1 MKYPLNSQP
10 LCPVS
15 HFLSGEM
22 STLVTLCNQRT
33 AIHCYQSV
41 KHLKCTALVSGLA
54 WPNSKPVAVST
65 VIKVKLASSDSGRG
79 PTKSTCHRVKGTLP
93 SPPVHQWL
101 PDCGGKELPCAHIEH
116 SWQASAI
123 SLQEIG
129 RSHPLAIAYLVF
141 VPA

>member
-1 MKYPLNSQP
+1 MKYPLNAQP

-15 HFLSGEM
+15 PFLSGEM

-33 AIHCYQSV
+33 AIHGYQSV

-101 PDCGGKELPCAHIEH
+101 PACSYFSPRNRKIPPSCNCLLGFCPCLMVG
-116 SWQASAI
+116 ASVAKA
-123 SLQEIG
+123 SP
-129 RSHPLAIAYLVF
+129 H
-141 VPA
+141 